1 MRLRWAAITAALA
14 GLAFVVPAQ
23 AQEEMAAEA
32 AAAPEMRPDGF
43 RIAEGANG
51 FQLVEHGIWRQP
63 LVVSSGRIR
72 VSGMLSRGRRGM
84 ILTTKSDEVWI
95 VESEEVTDDLI
106 GSNVTVEGVVAGMDR
121 LRADWIGADCHPS

>member
-1 MRLRWAAITAALA
+1 MCATCCVI
-14 GLAFVVPAQ
+14 GAFEQ
-23 AQEEMAAEA
+23 
-32 AAAPEMRPDGF
+32 
-43 RIAEGANG
+43 GA
-51 FQLVEHGIWRQP
+51 
-63 LVVSSGRIR
+63 VVSSGRIR

-121 LRADWIGADCHPS
+121 LRADWIGADSHPS